1 MRIRAP
7 RDGLTRSSDEHCCM
21 NGGAVGA
28 RVNVKIATELL
39 HPGDHPWDA
48 NPQAGRLPVLV
59 SRGFLSSLPVIAD
72 DQTQSLAL
80 HI

>member
-1 MRIRAP
+1 
-7 RDGLTRSSDEHCCM
+7 M
-21 NGGAVGA
+21 NGGAVRA
-28 RVNVKIATELL
+28 RMNVKIATELL

-48 NPQAGRLPVLV
+48 NSQAERLPVLV

-72 DQTQSLAL
+72 DQTQSSCP